1 MTRTQTITGKSP
13 QYLKPSDIVSG
24 IGSGSAEIPQDL
36 LLDQNYPNPFNPT
49 TVIRYALPQAGSV
62 TLSVFTPTGAQ
73 VAVLVRGE
81 QDARTHQVTFDATGL
96 SSGIYFYRLTVGG
109 RIQTRKL
116 LLLK

>member
-1 MTRTQTITGKSP
+1 MQTITGKSP

-24 IGSGSAEIPQDL
+24 IGSGSADIPQDL

-49 TVIRYALPQAGSV
+49 TVIRYALPQPGSV
-62 TLSVFTPTGAQ
+62 TLSVFTPAGAQ

-81 QDARTHQVTFDATGL
+81 RDAGSHQVTFDATGL
-96 SSGIYFYRLTVGG
+96 CSGIYFYRLVAGG
-109 RIQTRKL
+109 MVQTGKL